1 MRISLLA
8 GYVDVSNVFT
18 KKSPVLITIFSA
30 PLYSILFVIAS
41 DDTEATKHLDLFYKD
56 EKIGVAI
63 EY

>member
-1 MRISLLA
+1 ME
-8 GYVDVSNVFT
+8 FT
-18 KKSPVLITIFSA
+18 PNTFREFD
-30 PLYSILFVIAS
+30 LYFVIAS